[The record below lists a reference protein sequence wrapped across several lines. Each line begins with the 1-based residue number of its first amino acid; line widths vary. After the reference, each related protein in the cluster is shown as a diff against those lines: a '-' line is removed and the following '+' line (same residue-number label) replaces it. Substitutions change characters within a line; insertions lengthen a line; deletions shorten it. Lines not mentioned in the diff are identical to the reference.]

1 MCYVCCTCSA
11 PCDHVLLQ
19 VFGGAGGIS
28 ARERELEGLAHRL
41 EESHLAAH
49 THHCMHQEGGREEGK
64 HRGKDE
70 EGSDHLSTWSL

>member
-1 MCYVCCTCSA
+1 M
-11 PCDHVLLQ
+11 L
-19 VFGGAGGIS
+19 GGAGGIS

-64 HRGKDE
+64 QGGKE
-70 EGSDHLSTWSL
+70 EEEEDSGHLSTRSLGRSGE